1 MSSLT
6 SSPVSSRASSPQI
19 PSRAESRTASARRSV
34 VCWADLADSDEED
47 DGPISYAWST
57 ISTATSSPAAHPAGD
72 PHPLAGWD
80 LADRDRKA
88 EKTVE
93 IVTVSETFKSPQVR
107 SIAVEYQLASPQ
119 TLQASGG
126 PCGQAHVYSKAAGH
140 SAIRWVDLMESDVDP
155 VDYAWSCD
163 ASVLED
169 ASLAHEP
176 CQGMPTEVSLAGVSP
191 VAESM
196 GSESGRSELSSDS
209 LTFIEIMVRGDD
221 LDSGHF
227 HACVG
232 SAAAKAGPMNIILG
246 SSKESHSGTCGEFAT
261 VVSQGEPP
269 TLLAQQRRHQMCK
282 C

>member
-1 MSSLT
+1 MS
-6 SSPVSSRASSPQI
+6 V
-19 PSRAESRTASARRSV
+19 RRSGV
-34 VCWADLADSDEED
+34 NWADLADSEEED
-47 DGPISYAWST
+47 DGPIFYPWSAVSTATST
-57 ISTATSSPAAHPAGD
+57 ISTATSSPVAINLGFVD
-72 PHPLAGWD
+72 QF
-80 LADRDRKA
+80 RKE
-88 EKTVE
+88 EKAVE
-93 IVTVSETFKSPQVR
+93 IVTLGENFNSSQGLAIGVD
-107 SIAVEYQLASPQ
+107 YQLASPQ

-155 VDYAWSCD
+155 VDYPWSCD
-163 ASVLED
+163 ASVLVD

-196 GSESGRSELSSDS
+196 GSESGRLEFSSDS